1 MTTETT
7 EAIRTQAR
15 RALPGP
21 TITDSTATPRRRKER
36 TDG

>member
-7 EAIRTQAR
+7 EAIRTLAR

-21 TITDSTATPRRRKER
+21 TITDSTATSKEQAN
-36 TDG
+36 G